1 MRNKKRQRNLY
12 LYLLI
17 ILGIT
22 VGFALLSTTLYI
34 NGTAGINKNTWDI
47 HWDDESI
54 VETQGSVEAMTPAAV
69 IDTEKKNVSFA
80 VELELPGD
88 FYEFTVDAKN
98 YGSIN
103 GAIDSVKIKF
113 YKEDGIEE
121 WETLPSYIKYSFTY
135 ADGSKVEKGDVLEA
149 GKSKKYKFR
158 IEYDS
163 EATTLA
169 DGNKTI
175 KPVIDIDEVQT
186 VEEEVIKYNVGKVVY
201 FDPVNYE
208 WCDEN
213 SQEATCY
220 KWIVVNK
227 DSTSHDL
234 FLLSNVSGF
243 GWTTSNPATVIQTA
257 TADWSNYIEEP
268 STQSNFTSVHLS
280 GDPSQNV
287 DVVFKKARML
297 TRTEYDAL
305 SEDAKNTI
313 GSYCGSL
320 NTQLCTIL
328 DLTNNYVNQINP
340 GGVYNTFPLSS
351 ISTSGSTMGANN
363 DTRPVIKVRAKK
375 YKETEKAYN
384 LGDLVYFDPVST
396 NKCDSTTF
404 DLNAVKTG
412 TSTCYKWRV
421 MTIDDNVSKSEIK
434 LQLDH
439 NLVNNSA
446 WTYDNKNY
454 YGPAVAMTNLNN
466 ATTTWTR
473 ISPLNYVYDS
483 TASTCTTAGEV
494 CNYGVMTCVNGICTI
509 MYNDQQRGISGTSE
523 SPSRTRLITTEEIAQ
538 IIQTKYPSFDWT
550 LDFDTH
556 SSGAPY
562 FSNTDYT
569 NATDPKGVGTKVFS
583 WLLENTVL
591 NDYSGGTYD
600 EYDAPNTS
608 RMGYWTLSPAK
619 YSFPNFAWVV
629 QNNGHFSN
637 YGVEDSKISDVGL
650 RPVAMVKKAY
660 ITK

>member
-34 NGTAGINKNTWDI
+34 NGTANIKKNTWDI

-113 YKEDGIEE
+113 YKEDGMEE

-220 KWIVVNK
+220 KWIVVNRNTK
-227 DSTSHDL
+227 TTEL

-243 GWTTSNPATVIQTA
+243 GWSTPNPATVIQTA
-257 TADWSNYIEEP
+257 TTTWSNKIATPDAQYDFISEHP
-268 STQSNFTSVHLS
+268 GGNT
-280 GDPSQNV
+280 SQNLKV
-287 DVVFKKARML
+287 EFENARML
-297 TRTEYDAL
+297 SRAEYDAL
-305 SEDAKNTI
+305 PQDAKNTI
-313 GSYCGSL
+313 ISYCGTL
-320 NTQLCTIL
+320 NSQLCMMI
-328 DLTNNYVNQINP
+328 DYTNSYENQINP
-340 GGVYNTFPLSS
+340 GGVYQTSPLSYIAGGISAGSNNDVRPVIRLKNKENVSLTKSCKDFKKDSWTEIKNVVSKDSEAYPVGCEKEITMQTLGTHTLRIANTSKSDGCGLEGYSETACGFVLEFTDAITTKKMKETQGPAGEGNVGGWAASDLRTFINTNVYNDLPSDLKSKIIDTYVVSGHGTKDNTDITNTDKLYLFAAKEIWNSNPYASNDQASYRTRQLDYYSSLNVTTSYPSCTPAIKKYNNSS
-351 ISTSGSTMGANN
+351 INWWLRSAYPSDDMGYIQVSTSGDYAS
-363 DTRPVIKVRAKK
+363 
-375 YKETEKAYN
+375 
-384 LGDLVYFDPVST
+384 
-396 NKCDSTTF
+396 
-404 DLNAVKTG
+404 
-412 TSTCYKWRV
+412 
-421 MTIDDNVSKSEIK
+421 
-434 LQLDH
+434 
-439 NLVNNSA
+439 NNS
-446 WTYDNKNY
+446 W
-454 YGPAVAMTNLNN
+454 
-466 ATTTWTR
+466 
-473 ISPLNYVYDS
+473 YV
-483 TASTCTTAGEV
+483 ER
-494 CNYGVMTCVNGICTI
+494 GV
-509 MYNDQQRGISGTSE
+509 
-523 SPSRTRLITTEEIAQ
+523 
-538 IIQTKYPSFDWT
+538 
-550 LDFDTH
+550 
-556 SSGAPY
+556 
-562 FSNTDYT
+562 
-569 NATDPKGVGTKVFS
+569 
-583 WLLENTVL
+583 
-591 NDYSGGTYD
+591 
-600 EYDAPNTS
+600 
-608 RMGYWTLSPAK
+608 SPA
-619 YSFPNFAWVV
+619 FRI
-629 QNNGHFSN
+629 G
-637 YGVEDSKISDVGL
+637 
-650 RPVAMVKKAY
+650 
-660 ITK
+660 